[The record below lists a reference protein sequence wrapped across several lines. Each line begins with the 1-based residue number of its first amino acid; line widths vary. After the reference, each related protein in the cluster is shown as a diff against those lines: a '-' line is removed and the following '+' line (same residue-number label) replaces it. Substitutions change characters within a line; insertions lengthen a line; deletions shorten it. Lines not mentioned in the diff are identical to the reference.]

1 MHCDSE
7 TSYLMLNI
15 WYSYVKIILFILYV
29 SQWFPFSLPI
39 LPSPKFLFSGNTHG
53 YNYFFESFF
62 PAMQPLQTSYLLP
75 QTLYQDIFLKMTAF
89 PPKIF
94 RYWQYSVPPKFDR
107 AHSFFFCANEIWEKV
122 MCSASLF
129 CLKVNLW
136 FLLFY
141 LSSFLYSYWQLC
153 WSSISEIIKK
163 GWHET
168 DTSMLNLDASEKQD
182 HMSLDFLVK
191 KEYKLLF
198 FADLFAK
205 LGSQLYVVNIS

>member
-1 MHCDSE
+1 MDIIISLSLFFLLCNLCRPV
-7 TSYLMLNI
+7 TFYL
-15 WYSYVKIILFILYV
+15 KLFIKTFSWKWQLFPLKYFVTDNILY
-29 SQWFPFSLPI
+29 
-39 LPSPKFLFSGNTHG
+39 
-53 YNYFFESFF
+53 
-62 PAMQPLQTSYLLP
+62 LQNL
-75 QTLYQDIFLKMTAF
+75 IGH
-89 PPKIF
+89 I
-94 RYWQYSVPPKFDR
+94 
-107 AHSFFFCANEIWEKV
+107 HFFFCANEIWEKV